1 MVRNSFYYQLRL
13 RNMMKQASRW
23 MLAAIL
29 ILCGVMTSCKKETPK
44 PENETLKLQCE
55 KPAYLVEGDTV
66 ALISPSY
73 YTPME
78 NVERTAE
85 VLRGWG
91 LTPIIGP
98 NVGKIYQG
106 KYAGTVEERVSDLR
120 WALNQPGVKA
130 IICNRGGYGTIQLI
144 NHLSYSDFKDN
155 PKWLVG
161 FSDITTLHGLESRAG
176 VMSVH
181 GTMSSFLAA
190 GGTDATSTL
199 MRDLLMGQVPRYELP
214 AHPQNIEGQAHG
226 VLVGGNLCTF
236 VPNLC
241 TQADATMADSLIL
254 FIEEVGES
262 MHNIDRQF
270 NILAM
275 NGVLDRCNGVILG
288 SFVSCGSEFDYESV
302 EAMLRSYLTAY
313 NIPVMC
319 GLPAGHDDVN
329 LPLVMGAPVTMD
341 VRADGTTLQFDIEGH
356 QTEVNTTEISTTKSA
371 LEYRLK
377 HSGKIE

>member
-1 MVRNSFYYQLRL
+1 
-13 RNMMKQASRW
+13 MKNQTTRW

-29 ILCGVMTSCKKETPK
+29 IFCSVMTSCKKETTN
-44 PENETLKLQCE
+44 PENETIKLQCE
-55 KPAYLVEGDTV
+55 KPSYLMEGDTV

-73 YTPME
+73 FTPME

-120 WALNQPGVKA
+120 WALNRHGVKA

-144 NHLSYSDFKDN
+144 NQLTYNDFKAN

-199 MRDLLMGQVPRYELP
+199 MRDLLMGKVPRYELP
-214 AHPQNIEGQAHG
+214 AHPQNIIGQAKG

-236 VPNLC
+236 APNLG
-241 TQADATMADSLIL
+241 TQADATKAEDIIL

-275 NGVLDRCNGVILG
+275 NGVLDRCKGVILG
-288 SFVSCGSEFDYESV
+288 SFVSCGDEFEYESV
-302 EAMLRSYLTAY
+302 EAMFHSYLTAY

-319 GLPAGHDDVN
+319 GFPAGHDDIN
-329 LPLVMGAPVTMD
+329 LPLVMGAPISMD
-341 VRADGTTLQFDIEGH
+341 VRADGATLQFDIEGQ
-356 QTEVNTTEISTTKSA
+356 QTEVQISGLSTAKTS
-371 LEYRLK
+371 LESRLQR
-377 HSGKIE
+377 SGKLE

>member
-13 RNMMKQASRW
+13 RNMKKQTSRW

-29 ILCGVMTSCKKETPK
+29 ILCGAMTSCKKETPK

-106 KYAGTVEERVSDLR
+106 KYAGTIEERVSDLR
-120 WALNQPGVKA
+120 WALNRPGVKA

-144 NHLSYSDFKDN
+144 NKLSYTDFKAN

-226 VLVGGNLCTF
+226 VLVGGNICTF
-236 VPNLC
+236 APNLG

-288 SFVSCGSEFDYESV
+288 SFVSCGSEFDYENV
-302 EAMLRSYLTAY
+302 EAMLRSYLTDY

-341 VRADGTTLQFDIEGH
+341 VRADGATLQFDIEGQ
-356 QTEVNTTEISTTKSA
+356 QTEVNTTEISAAKTS
-371 LEYRLK
+371 LESRLQR
-377 HSGKIE
+377 SGKQE